1 MSGPAETSGRCRRR
15 WFLSGLVSG
24 GLGGSLVTW
33 LAQHVPRPL
42 LPPPDPTAT
51 PFPGLDHATFMRR
64 AIAQANDV
72 PLLPFGAVLVRGAT
86 GEVLAEGHNRSAQ
99 SPTFHGEID
108 AINRL
113 AADQPRIDWS
123 SLALYTTAEPCPM
136 CQAAI
141 EWAGIPLVVYGS
153 SIPFLQSLGWWQID
167 IRAEEVA
174 RRTPFRRTTILGG
187 ILEQECNALFE
198 AVPRQRGG

>member
-1 MSGPAETSGRCRRR
+1 
-15 WFLSGLVSG
+15 
-24 GLGGSLVTW
+24 
-33 LAQHVPRPL
+33 
-42 LPPPDPTAT
+42 
-51 PFPGLDHATFMRR
+51 MRR

-108 AINRL
+108 VINRL

-153 SIPFLQSLGWWQID
+153 SIPFLQSLGWWQIE
-167 IRAEEVA
+167 IRAEEVV

-187 ILEQECNALFE
+187 ILETDCNALFE